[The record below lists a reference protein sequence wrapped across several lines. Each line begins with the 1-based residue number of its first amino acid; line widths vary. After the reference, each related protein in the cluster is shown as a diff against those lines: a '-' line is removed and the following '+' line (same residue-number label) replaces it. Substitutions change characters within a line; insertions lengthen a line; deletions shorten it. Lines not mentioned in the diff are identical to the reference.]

1 MSLDGSASSFGLED
15 ANFMSF
21 GYALVGAACA
31 KAARSV
37 DVGTQWARYPRC
49 YSRGVEI
56 EDAPWEEITAGSAA
70 ALVFDMWEGTL
81 S

>member
-1 MSLDGSASSFGLED
+1 MSLDGSASSFGWR
-15 ANFMSF
+15 MQISCH

-56 EDAPWEEITAGSAA
+56 EGAPWEEITAGSAA
-70 ALVFDMWEGTL
+70 ALVFDMWEGTP
-81 S
+81 